1 MWTKLFNALKVAG
14 EIAKNLLAVGALLV
28 VFWATV
34 VLFYGDAPIQRLI
47 DSLTGNQRLGN
58 AAGWIWLGDGQLR
71 SDYQF
76 ALLRGAW
83 NTRDGVEIPTSG
95 AILRAKTKRNVRK
108 EPGPWDEKVGYIV
121 SGDCVE
127 VSESTILGSWSWV
140 KILPTLCSR

>member
-28 VFWATV
+28 ALWATV

-58 AAGWIWLGDGQLR
+58 AAGWVWLGDGQSR

-83 NTRDGVEIPTSG
+83 NTRDGIEIPTSG
-95 AILRAKTKRNVRK
+95 AILRARTKRNVRK
-108 EPGPWDEKVGYIV
+108 EPGPWG
-121 SGDCVE
+121 
-127 VSESTILGSWSWV
+127 
-140 KILPTLCSR
+140 